1 MIFIAVD
8 IIDIL
13 LIIKLNIQHKKSSIK
28 CKQHWS
34 NWFVT
39 AFLCQIYLNQSL
51 THTVLLFQ
59 NNKLHLKV

>member
-13 LIIKLNIQHKKSSIK
+13 LIIKLNIPHKKSSIK

-34 NWFVT
+34 NGW
-39 AFLCQIYLNQSL
+39 L
-51 THTVLLFQ
+51 LLFCV
-59 NNKLHLKV
+59 KFT